1 MVERRQDGSGD
12 QADAAGALR
21 GSSQENEGAGA
32 IATVGLHVMFDDLD
46 GGKAEDVGDFTQ
58 LQRFA
63 KKNVGRFAFGTARRE
78 KIQAAFH
85 TPLLM
90 LSHRLTPPQSQH
102 VTQSRV
108 THSTTAHTLP
118 CPLHT
123 TPPAPLCA
131 P

>member
-32 IATVGLHVMFDDLD
+32 IATVGLNVMFDDLD
-46 GGKAEDVGDFTQ
+46 GSKAEGVGDFTQ

-63 KKNVGRFAFGTARRE
+63 KKDVGRFAFRTARRE

-90 LSHRLTPPQSQH
+90 LSPSI
-102 VTQSRV
+102 
-108 THSTTAHTLP
+108 
-118 CPLHT
+118 PLRCFKLHMQ
-123 TPPAPLCA
+123 
-131 P
+131 